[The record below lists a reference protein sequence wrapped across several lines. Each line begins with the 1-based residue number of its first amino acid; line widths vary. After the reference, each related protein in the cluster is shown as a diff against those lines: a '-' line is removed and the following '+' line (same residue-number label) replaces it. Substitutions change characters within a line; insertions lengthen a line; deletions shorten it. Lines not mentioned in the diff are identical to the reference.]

1 MQRPEGPPPDEPGE
15 WTERREGPG
24 GIAILLIV
32 VVVLLL
38 VFVLQNTNEA
48 DVNFLFW
55 DAAVPLWV
63 VIGIAAALGFAG
75 GWLVRRTRGRAR
87 ARRARDEER

>member
-1 MQRPEGPPPDEPGE
+1 MQRPDEPRPDEGRE

-24 GIAILLIV
+24 GIAILLV
-32 VVVLLL
+32 VVAVLLL

-63 VIGIAAALGFAG
+63 VIGIAAALGFVG
-75 GWLVRRTRGRAR
+75 GWLVAWMRGR
-87 ARRARDEER
+87 RRRDG

>member
-1 MQRPEGPPPDEPGE
+1 MQRREAPPPDEGGE
-15 WTERREGPG
+15 WMERREGPG

-38 VFVLQNTNEA
+38 IFVLQNTNEA

-55 DAAVPLWV
+55 DASVPLWI
-63 VIGIAAALGFAG
+63 VIGISAVLGFVA
-75 GWLVRRTRGRAR
+75 GWL
-87 ARRARDEER
+87 ARRARVRARTKRARKES

>member
-1 MQRPEGPPPDEPGE
+1 MQRPDEPRPDEGRE

-32 VVVLLL
+32 VAVLLL

-55 DAAVPLWV
+55 DAAVPLWI
-63 VIGIAAALGFAG
+63 VIAIAAGLGFAG
-75 GWLVRRTRGRAR
+75 GWLVAWLR
-87 ARRARDEER
+87 ARRRRDG